1 MTLLAIDTATETLVV
16 AAAHGDSWTAHY
28 AHCGLQHASQLAPH
42 IARVTAELGIGAG
55 EVALIGVGIGP
66 GSFTGVRI
74 GLATAKGMAA
84 AGTAKLVGIC
94 GLDALAYTRRHLPG
108 LVVPLIDARKRRFY
122 AACYRQGR
130 RVGRYLDL
138 QPAELVATV
147 QATAAPDEPVLLTGP
162 AAAQFA
168 AAMDTPLAGGPG
180 TARRGAAQPAGA
192 DHPRH
197 PRRARRSDPPLPP
210 PERSRT
216 RHRRPATGP
225 GHGRAP
231 GPAATRNGAVVVN
244 RAGWFCPSARCC
256 REHRQ
261 APLPVW
267 LARPASRRATWARDT
282 MNSAVAS
289 RIAA

>member
-1 MTLLAIDTATETLVV
+1 MGADVTILALDTATETLVV
-16 AAAHGDSWTAHY
+16 AAAHGESWAAHY
-28 AHCGLQHASQLAPH
+28 AHCGLQHASQLVPH

-147 QATAAPDEPVLLTGP
+147 QTTAAPDEPVLLTGP

-168 AAMDTPLAGGPG
+168 AAMDTRWPVDREL
-180 TARRGAAQPAGA
+180 
-192 DHPRH
+192 
-197 PRRARRSDPPLPP
+197 
-210 PERSRT
+210 
-216 RHRRPATGP
+216 
-225 GHGRAP
+225 
-231 GPAATRNGAVVVN
+231 PAAAPRSLLELTTRGTPAAPAEVT
-244 RAGWFCPSARCC
+244 PLYL
-256 REHRQ
+256 RQ
-261 APLPVW
+261 SEAEIGIISPQV
-267 LARPASRRATWARDT
+267 
-282 MNSAVAS
+282 
-289 RIAA
+289 